1 MCVEK
6 EPSQYKP
13 GIIKYTAVKNSKT
26 RVMEVNYL
34 TENTLLLH

>member
-6 EPSQYKP
+6 KP
-13 GIIKYTAVKNSKT
+13 RHKAGILKYTVMKT
-26 RVMEVNYL
+26 HKTQVMEVNYL